1 MRVIPPI
8 AITDARL
15 TSSSVPENDHPAW
28 AAGTAYAVGAK
39 VIRTTTHR
47 IYERLVAGTTAALP
61 EVDTTNWLDIG
72 PTNRWAM
79 FDLERN
85 SQTTAAGT
93 ITVVI
98 APGQRIDAIAL
109 MGLDADSI
117 TITMTVAGTVRYTHA
132 ENLTQRPTLNW
143 TDYHFGPFKYK
154 PSVVRFGLP
163 PYAGASITVTITSA
177 RPSVKCGAI
186 VLGRSTYIGKVL
198 VDPES
203 DRITFSRID
212 RDAFGNATLNK
223 RNTTPKTSQT
233 LFMPAHL
240 VPVVEALRKDLDS
253 VPAVW
258 SGMDDRNENSY
269 FESLLILGIYRT
281 WPIRMPS
288 VTHAQATLTLEEI

>member
-1 MRVIPPI
+1 M
-8 AITDARL
+8 TDARL
-15 TSSSVPENDHPAW
+15 VSSNVPETDHPAW

-47 IYERLVAGTTAALP
+47 IYERLVAGTTPGLP
-61 EVDTTNWLDIG
+61 EVDTINWLDTG

-85 SQTTAAGT
+85 SQTVSTGT

-98 APGQRIDAIAL
+98 APGQRIDSVAL

-117 TITMTVAGTVRYTHA
+117 SITMTVAGTVRYTHT
-132 ENLTQRPTLNW
+132 ETLTQRPTLTW
-143 TDYHFGPFKYK
+143 TDYHFGAFKYK

-163 PYAGASITVTITSA
+163 SYTGASITVTITSA
-177 RPSVKCGAI
+177 RPAVKCGAI
-186 VLGRSTYIGKVL
+186 VLGRSSYIGKVL

-203 DRITFSRID
+203 DRLSFSRIE
-212 RDAFGNATLNK
+212 RDQFGNAKLNK
-223 RNTTPKTSQT
+223 RTTTPKTSQT
-233 LFMPAHL
+233 LFMDAYL

-253 VPAVW
+253 APCVW
-258 SGMDDRNENSY
+258 SGMDDRNENNY

-281 WPIRMPS
+281 WPIRMS
-288 VTHAQATLTLEEI
+288 GLTHAQATLTLEEI